1 MEKFRNYSTNT
12 QMRYTERGDRDEAF
26 WVRSF
31 DQDHVYMSV
40 LLCVDLKNNVFSIS
54 LPSPLYQGNTL
65 SLTYV
70 VNYPHCFPTAY
81 KTL

>member
-31 DQDHVYMSV
+31 DQEICVYV
-40 LLCVDLKNNVFSIS
+40 RVTVCGPEK
-54 LPSPLYQGNTL
+54 
-65 SLTYV
+65 
-70 VNYPHCFPTAY
+70 
-81 KTL
+81 